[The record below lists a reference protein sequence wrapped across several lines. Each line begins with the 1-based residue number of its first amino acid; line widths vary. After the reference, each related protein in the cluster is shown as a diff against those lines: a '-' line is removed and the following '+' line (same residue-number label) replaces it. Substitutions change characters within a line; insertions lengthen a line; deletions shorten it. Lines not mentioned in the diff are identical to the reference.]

1 MKLEVG
7 QMSAVSLPKTAWT
20 TLTMIMTIT
29 MMKIVEW
36 ICLKI
41 AKHLDLLFGLAGYL
55 HSFKFTGLRING
67 FIFIRDL
74 AFATWFMLIWHLFPQ
89 KRFPIKKK
97 ISDFLILPT

>member
-1 MKLEVG
+1 
-7 QMSAVSLPKTAWT
+7 MSAVSLPKTAWT
-20 TLTMIMTIT
+20 TLTMIMIMMMMMMMMIIT
-29 MMKIVEW
+29 MMTIVEW

-55 HSFKFTGLRING
+55 QSFKFTGLRIDG

-89 KRFPIKKK
+89 KIFPI
-97 ISDFLILPT
+97 